1 MKSKKTG
8 QHDAAREEPGVQ
20 AAPGTGPAEGHG
32 AEAAEAHGDHPAA
45 SQAARAVMH
54 PQRHDMEWRYYHG
67 AIRS

>member
-8 QHDAAREEPGVQ
+8 QQDAAHEERGLQ
-20 AAPGTGPAEGHG
+20 AAPETGPADRQG
-32 AEAAEAHGDHPAA
+32 AEAAEAHGDHPAV